1 MKPRKRCSTVLR
13 VVVAKL
19 LGVPRYVLDGIQLPP
34 GLAWECLRVVVA
46 GTRCGEWPKSS
57 FSCQSGQDC
66 RSGTVSVPADSLC
79 FMQNIGCYTFSNVLP
94 PKECVQPSSGRR
106 RSPSAATSSASIS
119 SGHDRS
125 AASAAASGM
134 QPPVSLHRIDKHLEP
149 FLAPSVTAAAT
160 FANGPVTSF
169 VRPLSILARSRRRR
183 RRAAPGS
190 PSALTTGPP
199 LCAAPR
205 VLFQLAC
212 TQSGALLCVEEVE
225 RLTTAV

>member
-66 RSGTVSVPADSLC
+66 RSGTCSVPADSLC
-79 FMQNIGCYTFSNVLP
+79 FVQSIGCYTFSNVLP

-160 FANGPVTSF
+160 FANGLSRPSQSTVVDPRAITSAPAASSARIAVRVDHRPTALCSAACSVPVGVYTE
-169 VRPLSILARSRRRR
+169 RSAALRR
-183 RRAAPGS
+183 G
-190 PSALTTGPP
+190 G
-199 LCAAPR
+199 
-205 VLFQLAC
+205 
-212 TQSGALLCVEEVE
+212 
-225 RLTTAV
+225 